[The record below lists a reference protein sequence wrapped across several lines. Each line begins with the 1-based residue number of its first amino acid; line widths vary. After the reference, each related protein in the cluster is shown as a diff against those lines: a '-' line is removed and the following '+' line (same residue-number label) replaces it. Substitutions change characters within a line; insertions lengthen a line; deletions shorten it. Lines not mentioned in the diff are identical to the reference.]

1 MQRVLFSTLAPV
13 GRPNSWPVD
22 VESRD
27 SRDEG
32 QLHTYGQT
40 IATSPP
46 TMSPGM
52 TLFSVQAVL
61 ILGTEDGAR
70 ILTKYYSSPHGAGS
84 GAGGAGSTSPYADL
98 KAQKA
103 FEKGLIEKT
112 AKQTGDII
120 LYDNRIVLY
129 KLESDVMIY
138 VVGSLDEN
146 EILLYNAVLAIRDS
160 LHLVFKQSVDKRTII
175 ENYDLVSLAIDE
187 IVDDGII
194 LETDP
199 TIIVQRVSKAPTQ
212 DVPIGRI
219 DLSEQ
224 GVNNLAQLG
233 KSKLADWLRQG
244 L

>member
-1 MQRVLFSTLAPV
+1 MA
-13 GRPNSWPVD
+13 
-22 VESRD
+22 
-27 SRDEG
+27 
-32 QLHTYGQT
+32 
-40 IATSPP
+40 
-46 TMSPGM
+46 PGM
-52 TLFSVQAVL
+52 SLQSVNAIV
-61 ILGTEDGAR
+61 ILSIDDGSR
-70 ILTKYYSSPHGAGS
+70 IFAKYYNAPHHAPTGT
-84 GAGGAGSTSPYADL
+84 STTPNTPYADV
-98 KAQKA
+98 KSQKT
-103 FEKGLIEKT
+103 FEKGLLEKT

-129 KLESDVMIY
+129 KMESDVMMY
-138 VVGSLDEN
+138 VVGGVEEN
-146 EILLYNAVLAIRDS
+146 EVLLYNVILALRDS
-160 LHLVFKQSVDKRTII
+160 LHLLFKQSVDKRTII

-212 DVPIGRI
+212 DVNLSRI

-233 KSKLADWLRQG
+233 KAKLTDWLRQG

>member
-1 MQRVLFSTLAPV
+1 MA
-13 GRPNSWPVD
+13 
-22 VESRD
+22 
-27 SRDEG
+27 
-32 QLHTYGQT
+32 
-40 IATSPP
+40 
-46 TMSPGM
+46 PGM
-52 TLFSVQAVL
+52 SLFSVNAIL
-61 ILGTEDGAR
+61 ILSIEDGSR
-70 ILTKYYSSPHGAGS
+70 LFSKYYSAPHHAGS
-84 GAGGAGSTSPYADL
+84 ATQNGNPDPSGNPYPDV
-98 KAQKA
+98 KSQKA
-103 FEKGLIEKT
+103 FEKGLLEKT

-129 KLESDVMIY
+129 KMESDVMMY
-138 VVGSLDEN
+138 VVGGVDEN
-146 EILLYNAVLAIRDS
+146 EVLLYNVILALRDS
-160 LHLVFKQSVDKRTII
+160 LHLLFKQSVDKRTIV

-199 TIIVQRVSKAPTQ
+199 TIIVQRVSKAPAQ
-212 DVPIGRI
+212 DVDLRRI

>member
-1 MQRVLFSTLAPV
+1 M
-13 GRPNSWPVD
+13 
-22 VESRD
+22 SR
-27 SRDEG
+27 
-32 QLHTYGQT
+32 
-40 IATSPP
+40 
-46 TMSPGM
+46 GM

-84 GAGGAGSTSPYADL
+84 GAGGVGSISPYADL

-120 LYDNRIVLY
+120 LYDNRVVLY